1 MGIMAAYIS
10 NEIIDKIIEQTDIV
24 ELISDYLPLK
34 RAGKNYKALCPFHQE
49 RTPSFVVSPEK
60 QLFHCFG
67 CGVGGN
73 ALSFLMKWEK
83 ISFPE
88 AVKMLGEKL
97 GISVYLSEREKEES
111 AFKDDLYRTNEAI
124 STLFQEELRK
134 NKFAQDYLVKR
145 EFNKNIIKSFKL
157 GYAPSS
163 RNFLRLCKEKEIS
176 FKNLRE
182 LGLLSSEEDDNFYF
196 KGRLIFP
203 IFTPRGRI
211 CGFGGRVLGN
221 SLPKYLNSPQSRIF
235 KKGENLYGLNL
246 SKETIGQKKEV
257 ILVEG
262 YTDVV
267 ALYQIGVKNVVASLG
282 TSLTSSQARLIK
294 RYANQVFIAY
304 DEDTAG
310 TTATLRGID
319 LLLEENL
326 RIKVISMPRGMDPG
340 DFLKKGDK
348 EEFIKR
354 KREAL
359 SYFDYRL
366 NLEIDHRSSLEV
378 EEKIDVINNLF
389 PTLQKIKDLI
399 KLQELI
405 KKLAFRLDLDE
416 SLLTMEFKK
425 FKGRKRKI
433 FPSSPIFNIDT
444 KREEEKTEK
453 MLLQLMLTERK
464 AINIVIEKGGVNN
477 FANPSYRKIAQKIIL
492 LSEKEGILS
501 PGKLISHLEEESLS
515 SIVSSF
521 YLADPPFGVDE
532 REKIAKDFIKSLQRS
547 KKQKRITELIKK
559 IEESEKKG
567 EEEKVN
573 EWSKELTKLKKQ
585 ILLR

>member
-1 MGIMAAYIS
+1 MAIYIS
-10 NEIIDKIIEQTDIV
+10 NGVIDKIIERTDIV
-24 ELISDYLPLK
+24 ELIGNYLPLK
-34 RAGKNYKALCPFHQE
+34 RVGKNYKALCPFHQE

-73 ALSFLMKWEK
+73 VISFLMKWEK

-88 AVKMLGEKL
+88 AVKMLGDKL
-97 GISVYLSEREKEES
+97 GMSIYLSEKEKKES
-111 AFKDDLYRTNEAI
+111 AIKDDLYQTNEMI

-134 NKFAQDYLVKR
+134 DRFAQEYLVKR
-145 EFNKNIIKSFKL
+145 GFNKNIVKTFKL
-157 GYAPSS
+157 GYVPSS
-163 RNFLRLCKEKEIS
+163 RNFLRVCEGKGIS

-182 LGLLSSEEDDNFYF
+182 LGLISEDGNFYF
-196 KGRLIFP
+196 KRRLIFP
-203 IFTPRGRI
+203 IFTPIGRI
-211 CGFGGRVLGN
+211 CGFGGRVLDN

-246 SKETIGQKKEV
+246 SKEVAEKEKEV

-262 YTDVV
+262 YTDVI
-267 ALYQIGVKNVVASLG
+267 ALYQMGLKNVVASLG
-282 TSLTSSQARLIK
+282 TSLTSLQSRLIK

-304 DEDTAG
+304 DEDIAG
-310 TTATLRGID
+310 SAATLRGID
-319 LLLEENL
+319 LLLEDNL
-326 RIKVISMPRGMDPG
+326 RIRVISMPQGMDPG
-340 DFLKKGDK
+340 DFLRKKEGK

-354 KREAL
+354 KRKAL

-366 NLEIDHRSSLEV
+366 NLEIDHRSSLEI
-378 EEKIDVINNLF
+378 EEKIDIVNNLF
-389 PTLQKIKDLI
+389 PTLQKIRDLI

-425 FKGRKRKI
+425 FNKKRKI
-433 FPSSPIFNIDT
+433 KTFPSSSPIFNIHT
-444 KREEEKTEK
+444 KRDEEKTEN
-453 MLLQLMLTERK
+453 MLLQLMLMEREV
-464 AINIVIEKGGVNN
+464 INIVIKEGGVDN
-477 FANPSYRKIAQKIIL
+477 FTNPSYRKIAQKIIL
-492 LSEKEGILS
+492 LSEKEDILS
-501 PGKLISHLEEESLS
+501 PSKLISQLEEEDLS

-521 YLADPPFGVDE
+521 CLTDTPFGVDNK
-532 REKIAKDFIKSLQRS
+532 EKIANDFIKSLKRI

-559 IEESEKKG
+559 IEESEEDGK
-567 EEEKVN
+567 EEKVD
-573 EWSKELTKLKKQ
+573 EWSNELIKLKKQ

>member
-1 MGIMAAYIS
+1 MATYIS

-24 ELISDYLPLK
+24 ELISNYLPLK
-34 RAGKNYKALCPFHQE
+34 KAGKNYKALCPFHQE

-73 ALSFLMKWEK
+73 VISFLMRWEK

-88 AVKMLGEKL
+88 AVKMLGDKL
-97 GISVYLSEREKEES
+97 GISIYLSKREREES
-111 AFKDDLYRTNEAI
+111 VIKDELYQTNEVI
-124 STLFQEELRK
+124 STLFQEELKK
-134 NKFAQDYLVKR
+134 NRFVQDYLIKR
-145 EFNKNIIKSFKL
+145 GFNEDIIKSFKL

-163 RNFLRLCKEKEIS
+163 RDFLRLCKRRGVS

-182 LGLLSSEEDDNFYF
+182 LGLLSEDDNFYF

-203 IFTPRGRI
+203 IFTPTDKI
-211 CGFGGRVLGN
+211 SGFGGRVLDS
-221 SLPKYLNSPQSRIF
+221 SLPKYLNSSQSCIF

-246 SKETIGQKKEV
+246 SKEPIRQKKEV

-267 ALYQIGVKNVVASLG
+267 ALYQLGLKNVVASLG
-282 TSLTSSQARLIK
+282 TSLTPSQSRLIK
-294 RYANQVFIAY
+294 RYANQIFVAY

-310 TTATLRGID
+310 GAATLRGID
-319 LLLEENL
+319 LLLEEDL

-340 DFLKKGDK
+340 DFLKKGGK
-348 EEFIKR
+348 EEFVKR
-354 KREAL
+354 KKEAL

-389 PTLQKIKDLI
+389 PTLQKIRDVI

-416 SLLTMEFKK
+416 SLLTTEFKR

-433 FPSSPIFNIDT
+433 SSSPIFNIGT
-444 KREEEKTEK
+444 KEEEKAEK
-453 MLLQLMLTERK
+453 MLLQLMLTERRV
-464 AINIVIEKGGVNN
+464 INIVIEEGGADN

-492 LSEKEGILS
+492 LSKKEDILS
-501 PGKLISHLEEESLS
+501 PGKLISQLEEDNLS
-515 SIVSSF
+515 SVVSSF
-521 YLADPPFGVDE
+521 YLLDSPFGMNDK
-532 REKIAKDFIKSLQRS
+532 EKIAKDFIKNLQRS

-573 EWSKELTKLKKQ
+573 EWSKELTKL
-585 ILLR
+585 

>member
-1 MGIMAAYIS
+1 MAAYIS
-10 NEIIDKIIEQTDIV
+10 NEVIDKIIEQTDII
-24 ELISDYLPLK
+24 ELISNYLPLK

-73 ALSFLMKWEK
+73 VLSFLMKWEK

-88 AVKMLGEKL
+88 AVKMLGDKL

-111 AFKDDLYRTNEAI
+111 MIKDDLYRTNEMV

-134 NKFAQDYLVKR
+134 NKFAQEYLVKR
-145 EFNKNIIKSFKL
+145 GFNKDIIKSFKL

-163 RNFLRLCKEKEIS
+163 GNFLRLCKEKGIS

-182 LGLLSSEEDDNFYF
+182 LGLLSEDNNFYF

-203 IFTPRGRI
+203 IFTSTGKT
-211 CGFGGRVLGN
+211 CGFGGRVLDN
-221 SLPKYLNSPQSRIF
+221 SLPKYLNSTQSRIF

-246 SKETIGQKKEV
+246 SKEAIKEKKEV

-262 YTDVV
+262 YTDVI
-267 ALYQIGVKNVVASLG
+267 ALYQMGLKNVVASLG
-282 TSLTSSQARLIK
+282 TSLTPSQSRLIK
-294 RYANQVFIAY
+294 RYTNQVFIAY
-304 DEDTAG
+304 DEDAAG
-310 TTATLRGID
+310 TAATLRGID

-326 RIKVISMPRGMDPG
+326 RIRVISMPRRMDPG
-340 DFLKKGDK
+340 NFLEKGGR
-348 EEFIKR
+348 EEFEKIKR
-354 KREAL
+354 KAL

-378 EEKIDVINNLF
+378 EEKIDIINNLF
-389 PTLQKIKDLI
+389 PALQKIKDLI
-399 KLQELI
+399 KVQELI

-416 SLLTMEFKK
+416 SLLTREFKK
-425 FKGRKRKI
+425 FKERKRKI
-433 FPSSPIFNIDT
+433 FPSSPMFNIDA
-444 KREEEKTEK
+444 KGEKEKTEK
-453 MLLQLMLTERK
+453 LLLQLMLTERK
-464 AINIVIEKGGVNN
+464 VIDIVTEKGGLDN

-501 PGKLISHLEEESLS
+501 PGKLINQLEEENLS

-521 YLADPPFGVDE
+521 YLTDPPFGVDDK
-532 REKIAKDFIKSLQRS
+532 EKIARDFIKSLQRS
-547 KKQKRITELIKK
+547 KKQKRITELIKR
-559 IEESEKKG
+559 IEESEEKG

-585 ILLR
+585 ILLG